1 MCLFIYCLSGGRANA
16 VAEFS
21 EVAKLQSLPFLRALI
36 LTGTLC
42 VRLDSEELFLKLLNL
57 RMTDKKPF
65 LINVLQ
71 VSN

>member
-1 MCLFIYCLSGGRANA
+1 MSLYSLSELCGCRANA

-42 VRLDSEELFLKLLNL
+42 VSDETLPCSPPPSDFMPL
-57 RMTDKKPF
+57 T
-65 LINVLQ
+65 NVLWS
-71 VSN
+71 VI